1 MNHIEF
7 AAICI
12 FEHNNNAQ
20 TFDDFIESIAIE
32 LLHYSE
38 EESHLILDTLLP
50 IMSEFIYTHFPI

>member
-1 MNHIEF
+1 MNLIHL

-12 FEHNNNAQ
+12 YERSSDAQ
-20 TFDDFIESIAIE
+20 TFEDFIESIAIE

-38 EESHLILDTLLP
+38 EESHLILDKLLP